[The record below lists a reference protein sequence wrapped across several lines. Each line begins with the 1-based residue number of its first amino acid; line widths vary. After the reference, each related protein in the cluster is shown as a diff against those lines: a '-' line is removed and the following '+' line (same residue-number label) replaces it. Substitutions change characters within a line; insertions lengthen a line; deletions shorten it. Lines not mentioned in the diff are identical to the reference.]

1 MTENAALPAL
11 VGQTYAV
18 CPVCLKRLRA
28 RRVRRE
34 GGIYL
39 ERDCERHG
47 RFSTLVWRDRVDFAK
62 WTKGAAKNGGE
73 GNESCPHAC
82 GLCDAHL
89 RDTCCVLLEVTQR
102 CDLNTCAFC
111 FADRAAPP
119 GDLPLEE
126 IERQIEALVRPGK
139 TFLQLSG
146 GEPTVRDDLP
156 EIVRIARQAGCK
168 YVQLNSNGL
177 RLAEDEAFVRALADA
192 GLSFVFMQFDGTD
205 DEIYAR
211 LRGRPLFEVKK
222 RAIERCAQHN
232 IGVTLVPTLVRGV
245 NDDQIEKILRF
256 AVANAPAVRGVHFQ
270 PVCYLGRTPDHAC
283 SPADE
288 ARYTLDELIA
298 AVQDQAADLL
308 RGAGLLPS
316 CCDHPLCGFHAD
328 FVVLEDGTL
337 YPLHRADAPASDCC
351 CADLAERN
359 REFVGRRWERKKIAV
374 SSKKNRKADIGDM
387 DYFLERVATHAF
399 TITAMAFQDAGN
411 LDLERLRSCSLHVF
425 RDGRTIPFCANYLT
439 PLNDRSKDDER
450 RDP

>member
-1 MTENAALPAL
+1 MTEQTVL

-18 CPVCLKRLRA
+18 CPICLKRLRA

-34 GGIYL
+34 GGVYL
-39 ERDCERHG
+39 ERDCPEHG
-47 RFSTLVWRDRVDFAK
+47 RFSALVWRDLLDFAK
-62 WTKGAAKNGGE
+62 WTKHAEKIGNA
-73 GNESCPHAC
+73 GNENCPRDC
-82 GLCDAHL
+82 GLCAAHL
-89 RDTCCVLLEVTQR
+89 RDTCCVLLEVTNR
-102 CDLNTCAFC
+102 CDLNTCTFC
-111 FADRAAPP
+111 FADRAETAEDPAF
-119 GDLPLEE
+119 EE
-126 IERQIEALVRPGK
+126 IERQIKNLVRPGK

-156 EIVRIARQAGCK
+156 EIVRIARRAGCK

-177 RLAEDEAFVRALADA
+177 RLAEDEAFVRALAEA

-205 DEIYAR
+205 DEIYVR

-222 RAIERCAQHN
+222 RAIERCAQHG

-245 NDDQIEKILRF
+245 NDRRIADILRF

-270 PVCYLGRTPDHAC
+270 PVCYLGRIPDHTS
-283 SPADE
+283 SPTDD

-298 AVQDQAADLL
+298 EVRDQAADLL
-308 RGAGLLPS
+308 QGAELLPS

-328 FVVLEDGTL
+328 FVVQEDGTL
-337 YPLHRADAPASDCC
+337 YPLHRTAAPTSDCC
-351 CADLAERN
+351 CADPAERN
-359 REFVGRRWERKKIAV
+359 REFVGRRWERKKMTAG
-374 SSKKNRKADIGDM
+374 SRRTRKADIPDMGDM
-387 DYFLERVATHAF
+387 DYFLERGATHAF

-439 PLNDRSKDDER
+439 PLER
-450 RDP
+450 

>member
-1 MTENAALPAL
+1 MTEPTVL
-11 VGQTYAV
+11 VGGTYAV
-18 CPVCLKRLRA
+18 CPVCLKRLRG
-28 RRVRRE
+28 RRVRRK
-34 GGIYL
+34 GGVYL
-39 ERDCERHG
+39 ERDCEQHG

-62 WTKGAAKNGGE
+62 WTKGAAKIGKD

-82 GLCDAHL
+82 GLCGAHL
-89 RDTCCVLLEVTQR
+89 RDTCCTLLEVTQR

-111 FADRAAPP
+111 FADKAEIFEEPS
-119 GDLPLEE
+119 LKE
-126 IERQIEALVRPGK
+126 IERQIEALTRPGK

-146 GEPTVRDDLP
+146 GEPTVREDLP
-156 EIVRIARQAGCK
+156 EIVRIARRASCK

-177 RLAEDEAFVRALADA
+177 RIAEDEAFVAALAEA

-205 DEIYAR
+205 DDIYTR
-211 LRGRPLFEVKK
+211 LRGKPLFEEKK
-222 RAIERCAQHN
+222 RAIERCARHG

-245 NDDQIEKILRF
+245 NDRSIADILRF

-270 PVCYLGRTPDHAC
+270 PVCYLGRIPNGPTD
-283 SPADE
+283 D

-298 AVQDQAADLL
+298 EVQDQAGDLL
-308 RGAGLLPS
+308 QGAELLPS

-337 YPLHRADAPASDCC
+337 YPLHRTAAPAASNCC
-351 CADLAERN
+351 CADPAERN
-359 REFVGRRWERKKIAV
+359 REFVGRRWERKKTAAG
-374 SSKKNRKADIGDM
+374 SKKARQADIGDM

-425 RDGRTIPFCANYLT
+425 RDGRMIPFCANYLT
-439 PLNDRSKDDER
+439 PPGRFIEGR
-450 RDP
+450 